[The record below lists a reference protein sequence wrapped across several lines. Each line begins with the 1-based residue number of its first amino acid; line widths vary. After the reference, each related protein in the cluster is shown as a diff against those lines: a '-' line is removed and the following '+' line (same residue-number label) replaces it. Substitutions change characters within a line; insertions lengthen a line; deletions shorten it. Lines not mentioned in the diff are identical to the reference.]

1 MRYTVRKKKKVN
13 GEVTR
18 TYFHVLKRSVKEID
32 PYDISQSLCDAIAKD
47 NETTRE
53 DVYTVIYDI
62 FYHMGIT
69 NKTLWNIILLYNGD
83 GIKYQ
88 TIIDW
93 IKGICHLYFTDHFKT
108 NTVEDDI
115 FI

>member
-1 MRYTVRKKKKVN
+1 MRYSVKNKKEVN

-18 TYFHVLKRSVKEID
+18 TYFRVANKNKTEID
-32 PYDISQSLCDAIAKD
+32 PCDISQSLCDAIAKD
-47 NETTRE
+47 NGTTRE

-62 FYHMGIT
+62 FYHMGFA
-69 NKTLWNIILLYNGD
+69 NKTLWDIILSYNED

-93 IKGICHLYFTDHFKT
+93 IKEICHQYFTEHFKI
-108 NTVEDDI
+108 NTVEDTI